1 MSVLLIIVMVTI
13 AGCAATNQAQH
24 HAESQPQ
31 EVLGT
36 MVIRINPTDL
46 ASLPEPPIDLM
57 LHIRQMTGGHDV
69 IYDIADGMA
78 IWELFTE
85 GPNDV
90 GVCFQNF
97 RLVLPPG
104 NYFVAGLDVRAKSLS
119 DKPFF
124 LPTGGPSFT
133 VPKGGCVYIG
143 RINATYLR
151 LPPGSLDQAK
161 ATTGKI
167 SAATGNPLRMIY
179 LTKGALLATALFV
192 DQPTEDEC
200 TPAGDYCKQLLAYA
214 HHNVCTVQCVAAL
227 TGCASAHDKGQVYH
241 LLPPNAESEY
251 LKTVNVGILL
261 EGSVTPTEISYSI
274 TLKVQKPL
282 PKSAIAVLKFENP
295 DPRADPVEVVYEPK
309 PDQKEIFV
317 ISPSVACIVN
327 GRYYRVVVTLFGDRE
342 RRDILG
348 THEQMVAFFVSSKI
362 LRMLSVPE
370 CRPTE

>member
-1 MSVLLIIVMVTI
+1 MTRFMSVLLIIVMVTI
-13 AGCAATNQAQH
+13 AGCAAMN

-36 MVIRINPTDL
+36 IVIRINPTDL

-57 LHIRQMTGGHDV
+57 LHIRQMPGGHDV

-78 IWELFTE
+78 IWELFTG
-85 GPNDV
+85 GPKDV
-90 GVCFQNF
+90 GACFQNF

-124 LPTGGPSFT
+124 LRTGGPSFT

-143 RINATYLR
+143 RINATCLR

-161 ATTGKI
+161 ATAGKI
-167 SAATGNPLRMIY
+167 FAATGKPLRMIY
-179 LTKGALLATALFV
+179 LTKGALLATTLFV
-192 DQPTEDEC
+192 DQPTENEC
-200 TPAGDYCKQLLAYA
+200 TPVGDYSNQLLAYA
-214 HHNVCTVQCVAAL
+214 HHNVCTVQRV
-227 TGCASAHDKGQVYH
+227 ASAHDKVQVVSH

-251 LKTVNVGILL
+251 LKTVSVGISLN
-261 EGSVTPTEISYSI
+261 GNVTPTEISYAI
-274 TLKVQKPL
+274 MLKVQKPL
-282 PKSAIAVLKFENP
+282 PESAIAVLRFENP
-295 DPRADPVEVVYEPK
+295 DPRAAPVEVVYEPK
-309 PDQKEIFV
+309 PDQEKIFV
-317 ISPSVACIVN
+317 VSPSVACIVN

-342 RRDILG
+342 RRDIIG
-348 THEQMVAFFVSSKI
+348 THEQMVAFFTSSMV
-362 LRMLSVPE
+362 LRTLSVPE